1 MSNIDSKTLFRVLVT
16 LLQPKKEDSG
26 DTKDKLVSFLGFQ
39 GMQRIETKIT
49 LFLAIILIKH
59 IYKFFKAESLL

>member
-16 LLQPKKEDSG
+16 LLQPKKEDDG
-26 DTKDKLVSFLGFQ
+26 DTQDKLVSFLGFQ

-49 LFLAIILIKH
+49 LFLGTILMKH
-59 IYKFFKAESLL
+59 IYKFFRAESLL